1 MPVKSIFV
9 LAVAA
14 LGAPSVALAAD
25 LSGAWL
31 VNGNFSPNLT
41 YTLVCV
47 LKSQRQDLWGPCATI
62 QEKAKP
68 TTCYTSCSK
77 MTFRYHTDYN
87 GSGVRL
93 VYHGDVQPDGT
104 VKGKVNGTGN
114 SEGVF
119 EAKAL
124 TDIVAGKPVTWKVSA
139 AFSESIKYVLLC
151 TFKSDGADLGGSC
164 AVTAGD
170 SLVAKG
176 SLDGTKM
183 SLQYD
188 TVFQGKPVHVDYA
201 GAVQSADVL
210 SGTIK
215 AGASTGTFT
224 AQRQ

>member
-1 MPVKSIFV
+1 MLVKSILA

-14 LGAPSVALAAD
+14 LGAPALASAAD
-25 LSGAWL
+25 MSGAWV
-31 VNGNFSPNLT
+31 VNGNFSRNFA

-47 LKSQRQDLWGPCATI
+47 LKSERQDLWGPCATI
-62 QEKAKP
+62 QEKAKS
-68 TTCYTSCSK
+68 TTGYTSGSK

-87 GSGVRL
+87 GSGVKL
-93 VYHGDVQPDGT
+93 VYHGDIQPDGT

-119 EAKAL
+119 EARAL
-124 TDIVAGKPVTWKVSA
+124 TDVAAGKPVTWKVSA
-139 AFSESIKYVLLC
+139 AFSEAIKYVLLC
-151 TFKSDGADLGGSC
+151 TFKPDGSDFTGSC

-170 SLVAKG
+170 SLVARG
-176 SLDGTKM
+176 SSDGTKM

-188 TVFQGKPVHVDYA
+188 TIFQGKPVHVEYA
-201 GAVQSADVL
+201 GAMQSADAL